1 MTSVIENLSEIS
13 SNYSAM
19 FVDLW
24 GCLHD
29 GYSPFFEATKALTDY
44 RKKGGIVI
52 LVTNAPRH
60 RKSVEKQI
68 DKIGIDPS
76 CWDAIATS
84 GDSAR
89 YGLFSGLIG
98 RKIYFIGQ
106 PHDLNFFD
114 PPSYSARYDKIELVS
129 VNQADGVVCC
139 GPFNPLIPPNQN
151 LDDLIIAQKRGL
163 ALLCA
168 NPDIVVDRGN
178 RREWCAGALAAEYTN
193 LGGKSLYFG
202 KPHKPIYDL
211 ARKRL
216 SDLSLNIPDHKI
228 LCVGDGIL
236 TDVTGA
242 INNKLDSLFISGG
255 LAASETK
262 TEYQP
267 DETSHEQFLQ
277 KENCNPRWTIGKL
290 R

>member
-1 MTSVIENLSEIS
+1 MTKIIENLSEIS
-13 SNYSAM
+13 SNYNAM

-29 GYSPFFEATKALTDY
+29 GYNPFFEATNALTDY

-60 RKSVEKQI
+60 SKSVESQI
-68 DKIGIDPS
+68 DRIGINPS

-89 YGLFSGLIG
+89 FGLFSGLVG

-114 PPSYSARYDKIELVS
+114 PPSYLTKYDKIELVS
-129 VNQADGVVCC
+129 LDQADGIVCC
-139 GPFNPLIPPNQN
+139 GPFNPLVPPDQN
-151 LDDLIIAQKRGL
+151 LNDLISGQKRGL
-163 ALLCA
+163 KLLCA

-178 RREWCAGALAAEYTN
+178 KREWCAGALAAEYTK

-211 ARKRL
+211 ARKCL
-216 SDLSLNIPDHKI
+216 SDLGLTIPDHKI

-236 TDVTGA
+236 TDITGA

-255 LAASETK
+255 LASSETNTK
-262 TEYQP
+262 YQP
-267 DETSHEQFLQ
+267 DETMLKQFLK
-277 KENCNPRWTIGKL
+277 KENSSPDWTIGKL

>member
-1 MTSVIENLSEIS
+1 MTTIIQNLSEIS
-13 SNYSAM
+13 DHYDAM

-29 GYSPFFEATKALTDY
+29 GYKPFLEATKALTVY
-44 RKKGGIVI
+44 RKKGGKVV
-52 LVTNAPRH
+52 LLTNAPRH

-68 DKIGIDPS
+68 HKIGIKSS
-76 CWDAIATS
+76 CWDTIATS

-89 YGLFSGLIG
+89 YGLFSGTVG
-98 RKIYFIGQ
+98 NKIYFIGQ

-114 PPSYSARYDKIELVS
+114 PPSDVKQRNSITLVS
-129 VNQADGVVCC
+129 LKEADGIVCC
-139 GPFNPLIPPNQN
+139 GPFDPLSRPDKN
-151 LDDLIIAQKRGL
+151 LDDLITAQKRGL
-163 ALLCA
+163 KLLCA
-168 NPDIVVDRGN
+168 NPDIVVDRGHI
-178 RREWCAGALAAEYTN
+178 REWCAGALASEYTK

-216 SDLSLNIPDHKI
+216 INMGFDVPDHKI

-236 TDVTGA
+236 TDVAGA
-242 INNKLDSLFISGG
+242 LNNNLDSLFISGG
-255 LAASETK
+255 LASSETM

-267 DETSHEQFLQ
+267 DEKMLREFLKRQ
-277 KENCNPRWTIGKL
+277 NCNPKWTIGKL

>member
-29 GYSPFFEATKALTDY
+29 GYTPFFEATKALTDY

-151 LDDLIIAQKRGL
+151 LNDLIIAQKRGL

-168 NPDIVVDRGN
+168 NPDIVVDRGHK
-178 RREWCAGALAAEYTN
+178 RAYCAGALAKLYTEM
-193 LGGKSLYFG
+193 GGESLYFG

-211 ARKRL
+211 AFEHLKKID
-216 SDLSLNIPDHKI
+216 SNIPNDKI
-228 LCVGDGIL
+228 LCIGDGIL
-236 TDVTGA
+236 TDIKGA
-242 INNKLDSLFISGG
+242 VASKLDSLFITGG
-255 LAASETK
+255 LASKETN
-262 TEYQP
+262 TVIQP
-267 DETSHEQFLQ
+267 NQNKLNNFLDKQ
-277 KENCNPRWTIGKL
+277 EFKPNYSIGFL